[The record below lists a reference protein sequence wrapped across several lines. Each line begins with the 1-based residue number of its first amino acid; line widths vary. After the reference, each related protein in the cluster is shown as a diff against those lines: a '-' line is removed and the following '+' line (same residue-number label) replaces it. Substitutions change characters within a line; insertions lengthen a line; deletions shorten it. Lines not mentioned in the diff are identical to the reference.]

1 MQSIEGRGREAVLDI
16 AAAGQSDGVTLFLR
30 ALRLA
35 AGSGCWPLAECVL
48 AEACGGR
55 ESAAAVRLLQ
65 VLVQILAVGVRRPIR
80 LGFVAGVET
89 THDERVLLQAM
100 AAARTGDPALLAG
113 SLAWLLRPRFAEPAG
128 RILTELSRLLD
139 SGGR

>member
-1 MQSIEGRGREAVLDI
+1 MRSTRGRSREAVLDI
-16 AAAGQSDGVTLFLR
+16 AAAEPSEGVTPFLR

-55 ESAAAVRLLQ
+55 ESAAAARLLQ
-65 VLVQILAVGVRRPIR
+65 VLVQILALGVRRPIR
-80 LGFVAGVET
+80 LGFVAGSDV

-100 AAARTGDPALLAG
+100 ASARDGDPELLAG
-113 SLAWLLRPRFAEPAG
+113 SLTWLLRPRFVEPAA

-139 SGGR
+139 TGGR

>member
-1 MQSIEGRGREAVLDI
+1 MRSTRGRSREAVFDI
-16 AAAGQSDGVTLFLR
+16 AAAGPSEGVTPFLR

-48 AEACGGR
+48 GEACGRQG
-55 ESAAAVRLLQ
+55 AAAARLLQ
-65 VLVQILAVGVRRPIR
+65 VLVQILALGVRRPIR
-80 LGFVAGVET
+80 LGFVAGSEI

-100 AAARTGDPALLAG
+100 TAARNGDPELLAG
-113 SLAWLLRPRFAEPAG
+113 SLVWLLRPRFAEPAA

-139 SGGR
+139 TDGR